1 MGYLLIY
8 IITTVIG
15 YFVVEK
21 FDLNRREIMELLL
34 LPLVMP
40 GVLTFVVKIL
50 TVENFISSETLLGL
64 LVSPILLLIIVI
76 VVLPILLV
84 PTLLILI
91 MKKNYKNQPIVF
103 FFISSLIGGLIA
115 SLIALEI
122 EVILTGIILA
132 LFSVMIQYF
141 YFDKKRN
148 RSIK

>member
-132 LFSVMIQYF
+132 LFSVMIQYY